1 MHVYVPGCT
10 SVSHVF
16 LLSEKIEYHET
27 GFTNICTLAAEW
39 LLVSELKF
47 SSRAAKET
55 FVSLLSVGVVLQ
67 RFLDFWHFEFLE
79 K

>member
-27 GFTNICTLAAEW
+27 GFTNICTLAAE
-39 LLVSELKF
+39 LKF

>member
-1 MHVYVPGCT
+1 MCMYMCLDVHLCT
-10 SVSHVF
+10 VF
-16 LLSEKIEYHET
+16 LMSEKIEYRET
-27 GFTNICTLAAEW
+27 GIHKHLYAAAW

-55 FVSLLSVGVVLQ
+55 FVSLQSMDVVLQ
-67 RFLDFWHFEFLE
+67 RFLDFWHFKFLE